1 MLGNDES
8 LVRAV
13 EHHQAGD
20 LAQAEAG
27 YRAILARDPLC
38 SDALHL
44 LGVIASQRGDQAKAV
59 ALIERA
65 IAVQPDAAPYY
76 FDLGISLKS
85 LGRPRDAITALQQ
98 GLQLQ
103 PQAVEANNNLG
114 CVYLDL
120 GQYRKAVQCFMNAVE
135 LRPEYPEALNN
146 LGNAYTSLGR
156 PGHAIGA
163 YLRALQARPDY
174 VAAIANLGR
183 VLRREGRLAEAVECF
198 RRALELS
205 PGNADTHHDL
215 GLALKAQ
222 GDASGALA
230 SYQEAL
236 RLQPRSAV
244 VLNSLGVLLAEQGRN
259 NDALGCYEA
268 ALQEQPQLREAQW
281 NQALARLLSGDL
293 AGGWPGYE
301 QRIHMQRCY
310 PHLYRKPRW
319 EGGELQGQRVLIH
332 DEIGYGDVFQFVRY
346 LPLVKARG
354 AYVMFECKPGLQRLL
369 AGMEGVD
376 CLRERSSQPVPEAEF
391 DLYLPMESLPY
402 VFGTT
407 LTTVPATVP
416 YVRPDPALVEQ
427 WRTRLERC
435 PDNGSG
441 MRVGLVWSGNPDSE
455 YDRQRS
461 IPLDRLAPLANVGDV
476 RFVSLQK
483 GPAAEQLRQVPFGV
497 DVLALGDQLTD
508 FADTAAVIANLD
520 LVISVETAV
529 PHLAGAIATPVWT
542 LLPFVPA
549 WRWLLGR
556 EDSPWYPSMRL
567 FRQSRSGDWDSV
579 IASAAQHLAQL
590 AR

>member
-1 MLGNDES
+1 VLGNDES
-8 LVRAV
+8 LAQAV
-13 EHHQAGD
+13 ECHQAGD
-20 LAQAEAG
+20 LAEAEAG
-27 YRAILARDPLC
+27 YRAILKRDPLC

-44 LGVIASQRGDQAKAV
+44 LGVIANQRGDDATAV
-59 ALIERA
+59 DLIQRA
-65 IAVQPDAAPYY
+65 IGLQSDAAPYY

-85 LGRPRDAITALQQ
+85 LGRLRDAVSALQQ

-103 PQAVEANNNLG
+103 PQSAEANNNLG

-120 GQYRKAVQCFMNAVE
+120 GQYRKAVQCFMSAAA
-135 LRPEYPEALNN
+135 LRPDYPEALNN
-146 LGNAYTSLGR
+146 LGNAYASLER
-156 PGHAIGA
+156 PGEAIGA

-174 VAAIANLGR
+174 GAAMTNLGR

-198 RRALELS
+198 RRTLDLD
-205 PGNADTHHDL
+205 PGDADAHHNL
-215 GLALKAQ
+215 GLALKAR

-230 SYQEAL
+230 SYGEAL
-236 RLQPRSAV
+236 RLRPGSAV
-244 VLNSLGVLLAEQGRN
+244 VLNSLGVLLAEQGRIE
-259 NDALGCYEA
+259 DALGCYET
-268 ALQEQPQLREAQW
+268 ALQVQPQLREAQW

-301 QRIHMQRCY
+301 QRMHMQRHY
-310 PHLYRKPRW
+310 PHRYHKPRW
-319 EGGELQGQRVLIH
+319 EGGELRGQRLLIH

-354 AYVMFECKPGLQRLL
+354 ASVIFECKPGLKRLL

-376 CLRERSSQPVPEAEF
+376 CLRERTSRPVTEADF

-407 LTTVPATVP
+407 LATVP
-416 YVRPDPALVEQ
+416 DAVPYIHPDPALVEQ
-427 WRTRLERC
+427 WRGRLGTLL
-435 PDNGSG
+435 GSG
-441 MRVGLVWSGNPDSE
+441 AGIRVGLVWSGNPDSE

-461 IPLDRLAPLANVGDV
+461 IPPDRLAPLAAVGGV

-483 GPAAEQLRQVPFGV
+483 GPAAEPLRQASSGLDIV
-497 DVLALGDQLTD
+497 VLDQQLTD

-520 LVISVETAV
+520 LVISAETAV
-529 PHLAGAIATPVWT
+529 PHLAGAMARPVWT

-549 WRWLLGR
+549 WRWLLER
-556 EDSPWYPSMRL
+556 EGSPWYPSMRL
-567 FRQSRSGDWDSV
+567 FRQPRPGDWDVV
-579 IASAAQHLAQL
+579 IASVAQRLAQL